1 MKEGRLLEQSN
12 VLDLKV
18 NEPFGEKLV
27 KNICCEIIIDFFNEI
42 IAQIYF
48 NSLNPE
54 SDESFSHRSS
64 TKLILMGNKL
74 KISIDARDVTAL
86 RATVNSYLNWI
97 KIIEGIVEITK

>member
-1 MKEGRLLEQSN
+1 M
-12 VLDLKV
+12 
-18 NEPFGEKLV
+18 V
-27 KNICCEIIIDFFNEI
+27 KQICSEIIFDFLNEK

-74 KISIDARDVTAL
+74 KISIDAKDTTAF
-86 RATVNSYLNWI
+86 RATLNSYINWI